1 MINFV
6 PFFKRK
12 DFNDGVDEPQEVEHF
27 NSFGEGYDYYLS
39 HYRASMGWY
48 HTRDQAKFYVA
59 SDEKTEVKY
68 TRVSKDTRVS
78 RVFLKDTRD
87 IPFEMI
93 RVKGLED
100 KNIIESKT
108 LAETHVFNEAD
119 IDGTIVSTG
128 CDHLINGNFN
138 KWVDENDFDIA
149 IPLRRKSRVNNALI
163 IQKKRT
169 KNTID
174 FFNYRLEKFYE
185 LSKDNRAWYG
195 DQKSYES
202 LFLEKGILTKGVK
215 GSGRLGLH
223 NIMGCK
229 ILIIHYGGDVIGT
242 NIDDVYGHYF
252 FPNALFFDYK
262 GGRKKKYKV
271 GLERAIAKIENN
283 KGKFNDTSDFINF
296 NDKNTNE

>member
-12 DFNDGVDEPQEVEHF
+12 DINDGVEEPQEVAHF

-39 HYRASMGWY
+39 HYRTSMGWY

-59 SDEKTEVKY
+59 SDEITEI
-68 TRVSKDTRVS
+68 
-78 RVFLKDTRD
+78 KDTRD
-87 IPFEMI
+87 RPFDMI
-93 RVKGLED
+93 RVKGLRD

-185 LSKDNRAWYG
+185 LKKENRAWYG

-202 LFLEKGILTKGVK
+202 IFLEKGILTKGVK

-229 ILIIHYGGDVIGT
+229 ILVIPYGGDVLGT
-242 NIDDVYGHYF
+242 NVDGQSF
-252 FPNALFFDYK
+252 FEHALFFDYK
-262 GGRKKKYKV
+262 GGRKAKYKI
-271 GLERAIAKIENN
+271 GLERAKAKYKEN
-283 KGKFNDTSDFINF
+283 KGNFSDNDDFINF
-296 NDKNTNE
+296 NNNNTNEWTHY

>member
-6 PFFKRK
+6 PFYKRK
-12 DFNDGVDEPQEVEHF
+12 DFDDGVEEPQEVKHF
-27 NSFGEGYDYYLS
+27 NSFGEGYDYYLDS
-39 HYRASMGWY
+39 YRTSMGWY
-48 HTRDQAKFYVA
+48 HTRDQAKFSVA
-59 SDEKTEVKY
+59 SDEITEIMPESG
-68 TRVSKDTRVS
+68 R
-78 RVFLKDTRD
+78 
-87 IPFEMI
+87 PFNMI

-108 LAETHVFNEAD
+108 LAETYVFNEAD
-119 IDGTIVSTG
+119 IEGTIVSSG
-128 CDHLINGNFN
+128 CDHLVNGNFN
-138 KWVDENDFDIA
+138 KWVNDNDFDIA

-215 GSGRLGLH
+215 GSGKLGLH

-229 ILIIHYGGDVIGT
+229 ILIIPYGGDVVGT

-262 GGRKKKYKV
+262 GDRKRKYKI
-271 GLERAIAKIENN
+271 GLERARAKFREN
-283 KGKFNDTSDFINF
+283 KGQFVNNDDFINF
-296 NDKNTNE
+296 NSDHTNEWTHN